1 MGALYLFIFT
11 GINITSWPIPGGGGS
26 ASMDASGGRRATQLS
41 LSENE
46 QHSSLCQKI
55 WMFVEHQHLELA
67 PGADSTNVDTSPVR
81 RRGDVEQVPCP
92 DLARLS
98 SKVEQRQRQL
108 LAMLCLD
115 MTSAFKFKKSPS
127 TPTASV
133 VFSGLHAML
142 QEL

>member
-1 MGALYLFIFT
+1 
-11 GINITSWPIPGGGGS
+11 
-26 ASMDASGGRRATQLS
+26 MDASGGRRATQLS

-46 QHSSLCQKI
+46 LRSSLCQRI
-55 WMFVEHQHLELA
+55 WTFVEHHHLEFA
-67 PGADSTNVDTSPVR
+67 PGANSANVDTSPIR

-92 DLARLS
+92 DLARLP

-108 LAMLCLD
+108 LAMLFLE
-115 MTSAFKFKKSPS
+115 MTSPFKFKKSPS

-142 QEL
+142 REL